1 MSVFPELDTLSLE
14 DLAERFEGECPDGR
28 EYAHGYYVE
37 VASRIAG
44 KGRSGIGWLGDRL
57 GRAEGERLSAILL
70 ALTHTPPFDHITSE
84 RLARYL
90 GDHCPTVVASAVDGL
105 CKQGNKEAKQRV
117 VALAHHPD
125 AFVRGS
131 VLRYLARLY
140 PESAVPIL
148 LDALHDPHYIVREN
162 AVDELGDM
170 ACADAVQLIQP
181 LMQDPH
187 PDVRQAAHTAFA
199 NLSALEK

>member
-14 DLAERFEGECPDGR
+14 DLTRRFEGECPDGR
-28 EYAHGYYVE
+28 DYAHGYYVE
-37 VASRIAG
+37 VATRIAG
-44 KGRSGIGWLGDRL
+44 KGRSGAEWLGDRL
-57 GRAEGERLSAILL
+57 VRVEGERLSAILF
-70 ALTHTPPFDHITSE
+70 ALTHTPPCNHITSE
-84 RLARYL
+84 RLAGYL
-90 GDHCPTVVASAVDGL
+90 EHHCPTVVAAAVDGL
-105 CKQGNKEAKQRV
+105 CRQGNKEVKHWV
-117 VALAHHPD
+117 VALARHPD

-148 LDALHDPHYIVREN
+148 LDALQDPHYIVREN
-162 AVDELGDM
+162 AVDELDDM
-170 ACADAVQLIQP
+170 GCAEAVEFIQP

-199 NLSALEK
+199 HLSCLEN